1 MDLVRKFDMA
11 AKKLAPKGPAPAETT
26 DVAAAPNNKKMIMIF
41 AAVLVLAIGASV
53 GGTIFLLNPG
63 DAAHAEPEKPV
74 YTKALYLTFSPAF
87 VVNYLAANKPRFLQ
101 SELALMAR
109 DPEVLEAVKKHAPLV
124 RAKLLDTL
132 SSQDFS
138 ELQTQAGKEALQ
150 KALRKTVNS
159 ILKQQGVQGKTEKIL
174 FSTFVLQ

>member
-1 MDLVRKFDMA
+1 MDLVRKTDMA
-11 AKKLAPKGPAPAETT
+11 AKKQAPKAPAPAETA
-26 DVAAAPNNKKMIMIF
+26 DVAAAPNNRKMIIIF
-41 AAVLVLAIGASV
+41 AAVLILAIGASV

-63 DAAHAEPEKPV
+63 DGANAEPEKPV

-87 VVNYLAANKPRFLQ
+87 VVNYLVANKPRFLQ

-109 DPEVLEAVKKHAPLV
+109 DPEVLAAVNKHAPLV

-150 KALRKTVNS
+150 KSLRKTVNT
-159 ILKQQGVQGKTEKIL
+159 ILKEQGVDGKAEAIL